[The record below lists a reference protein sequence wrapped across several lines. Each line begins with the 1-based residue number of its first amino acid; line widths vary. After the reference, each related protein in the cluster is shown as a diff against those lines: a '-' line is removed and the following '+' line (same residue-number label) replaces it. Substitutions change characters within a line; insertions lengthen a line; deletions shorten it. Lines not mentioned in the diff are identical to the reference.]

1 MVRVLVV
8 QSDPVEALTV
18 AGVFRRHGFDISTAA
33 NGAAAMVQAGEADLV
48 VLGLELPDFDGLELC
63 RQIRRHF
70 DAPILGIAARGTAI
84 DIIAGLGAGL
94 DAFLVQP
101 YGLRELLA
109 RADAILRRVLIPE
122 GEHAVVLH
130 GPLRIDARTREVTAC
145 GRPLRLTRKEF
156 DLLHLLASQPGTLFS
171 RQRIMS
177 LVWRDDWAGS
187 SRTIDT
193 HVSSVRGKI
202 GDPAAITTVRGVGF
216 RIGYQQPVRPAPVHR
231 ISESLTFS

>member
-8 QSDPVEALTV
+8 HSDPVEALTV
-18 AGVFRRHGFDISTAA
+18 AGLFRRHGFDVVTAA
-33 NGAAAMVQAGEADLV
+33 NGAAALALAGEVELV
-48 VLGLELPDFDGLELC
+48 VLGLELPDFDGLEVC
-63 RQIRRHF
+63 RRIRRGF
-70 DAPILGIAARGTAI
+70 DVPVLGAAAQGSGV
-84 DIIAGLGAGL
+84 DIVAGLGAGL
-94 DAFLVQP
+94 DACLIRP

-109 RADAILRRVLIPE
+109 RADAILRRVLTPE
-122 GEHAVVLH
+122 GRYGLVVH
-130 GPLRIDARTREVTAC
+130 GPLRVDPGTREATAC

-156 DLLHLLASQPGTLFS
+156 DLLHLLAAQPDTLFS

-216 RIGYQQPVRPAPVHR
+216 RIGYQPAVRSSSKHEV
-231 ISESLTFS
+231 SGSLTFS